1 MAVSFAQDIRPL
13 FTAMD
18 IAHMKDLGV
27 ALDDFDYMRD
37 PAHVQNVLNVVS
49 TGTMPPRRSGEPPW
63 SKRFRNIWLTN
74 SRSSVPKRA
83 CTWSL
88 FCRRA

>member
-18 IAHMKDLGV
+18 IAHMKEFGV

-37 PAHVQNVLNVVS
+37 PDHAQNVLKMVS
-49 TGTMPPRRSGEPPW
+49 TGSMPPTRSGEPPW
-63 SKRFRNIWLTN
+63 SPESVQLFRDW
-74 SRSSVPKRA
+74 VA
-83 CTWSL
+83 
-88 FCRRA
+88 AGYQA